1 MTNRRASTPTTQ
13 KKYYHLIPLVIIVAL
28 VPLISRVYTYNPKLS
43 EFSWFPPLTST
54 VDVFLHYKSTFFV
67 LVSIVMT
74 LAVLGK
80 LFLTD
85 KRPPTP
91 KLFIPL
97 AVYAGLA
104 LLSSIISPYSS
115 YSFSG
120 IYEHFESI
128 WVILGYCITTYY
140 AYLFVKEEDDI
151 HFLMRWFVGGV
162 GLMTILGLTQA
173 FSKDF
178 FRSDFGQSL
187 LIADSSLESL
197 NFNFELGRVYMSL
210 YNPNYVGYYVA
221 FIIPILLCCI
231 LFYRPANKKDNK
243 ALTIEVVE
251 LCIYGLLIVGLF
263 YCLIKSQAKNGIVSL
278 AIALLFLA
286 LVSLRK
292 LKKYWYIGVLGLLF
306 AIGTFFLADKALN
319 NVVTN
324 AVKTMFTAEERTYDL
339 EGINFS
345 EDGVKIRFKGKEALF
360 QFTDSYELVVL
371 DEAGLP
377 LTLIPGDDSFS
388 YTIVEEPFSSFN
400 ISIYPMEAY
409 FSMDINIKGLSWIF
423 GKDDET
429 GSYLYR
435 NSYGN
440 WVTFSA
446 AESVLFTGR
455 ERIASGRGYLWSRS
469 IPLLKDYFFL
479 GSGADTF
486 AIAFPNDDYVGMYNS
501 GYHAMTVTKPHNLY
515 LQIGVQSGVLS
526 LIAFLTF
533 YGMYFISSILTYSK
547 SNFDTYSSR
556 IGLGIFL
563 GSIGYM
569 ISGIINDSTITVA
582 PIFWT
587 FIGVGIGINV
597 RMKRV

>member
-1 MTNRRASTPTTQ
+1 MANRRANTPTTQ
-13 KKYYHLIPLVIIVAL
+13 KKYYHLIPLIIIVTL
-28 VPLISRVYTYNPKLS
+28 IPLISRIHIYNPKLS

-54 VDVFLHYKSTFFV
+54 VDVFLHYKSTFFI
-67 LVSIVMT
+67 LVSIIMT
-74 LAVLGK
+74 LAILGK

-140 AYLFVKEEDDI
+140 AYLFVKEEEDL
-151 HFLMRWFVGGV
+151 HFLMRWFIGGV

-178 FRSDFGQSL
+178 FRSDFGQNL
-187 LIADSSLESL
+187 LIADSGLESL

-231 LFYRPANKKDNK
+231 LFYRPADKKDNK
-243 ALTIEVVE
+243 TLTIEIVE

-278 AIALLFLA
+278 AIALLFLV

-292 LKKYWYIGVLGLLF
+292 LKKYWYVGAFGLLL

-324 AVKTMFTAEERTYDL
+324 AVKTMFTAEEQKQK
-339 EGINFS
+339 S
-345 EDGVKIRFKGKEALF
+345 
-360 QFTDSYELVVL
+360 
-371 DEAGLP
+371 
-377 LTLIPGDDSFS
+377 LT
-388 YTIVEEPFSSFN
+388 
-400 ISIYPMEAY
+400 
-409 FSMDINIKGLSWIF
+409 
-423 GKDDET
+423 
-429 GSYLYR
+429 
-435 NSYGN
+435 
-440 WVTFSA
+440 
-446 AESVLFTGR
+446 
-455 ERIASGRGYLWSRS
+455 
-469 IPLLKDYFFL
+469 
-479 GSGADTF
+479 
-486 AIAFPNDDYVGMYNS
+486 
-501 GYHAMTVTKPHNLY
+501 
-515 LQIGVQSGVLS
+515 
-526 LIAFLTF
+526 
-533 YGMYFISSILTYSK
+533 
-547 SNFDTYSSR
+547 
-556 IGLGIFL
+556 
-563 GSIGYM
+563 
-569 ISGIINDSTITVA
+569 
-582 PIFWT
+582 
-587 FIGVGIGINV
+587 
-597 RMKRV
+597 